1 MMLARFAVKT
11 VEENESHSNNSIWN
25 FPELFPEASF
35 ETVIGIA
42 IFDSLIYSLT
52 FSVPTHFK

>member
-1 MMLARFAVKT
+1 MMRARFT
-11 VEENESHSNNSIWN
+11 VQTIEENVSHSNNSIWN
-25 FPELFPEASF
+25 FPELCPEASF

-42 IFDSLIYSLT
+42 ISDSLIYSLT